1 MPSPFDKLTESDKMR
16 NFVETRP
23 YVESLA
29 QSNKGI
35 FDSEMSRLN
44 LTEKQD
50 EIQQKSLDSQAIA
63 RFNSEVVSKSN
74 DPNQLLELSKQFL
87 SDPQNATSSKAITDY
102 SRGVE
107 GLFAS
112 STKYKQD
119 EVALERSKFAL
130 EQDRRDN
137 EVNAALQEKRKRI
150 SDDTATLNQITT
162 NTSIVEAKLKQAAIR
177 NMPIDSF
184 IGLASLIDTSTLP
197 EPLQEQVKMI
207 SDFYGNEINKSS
219 SEDGR
224 ILLSKEA
231 EKVLMPLNTFRKNY
245 DSLSNNWARKNLKQ
259 ISYIKEK
266 YEGKIAQ
273 WTKTQIDNGAKPESL
288 TIDKFLLSLNKDK
301 LNPNTI
307 GYEINK
313 NDDGAEMLEDLS
325 RLDSLRTMNASYLA
339 SLQGAF
345 TQVNGATSYDR
356 NKVTTIRTNAM
367 RMEDL
372 MGEEVKR
379 LDANTKFKE
388 NELKRQKAEVS
399 VQNTQA
405 RTGAIA
411 DGQQLQAAGLELGAK
426 YRLLSTTQSQLN
438 TQMGINAKKKTT
450 ESKKELDRLQGVVD
464 SLSGEIKDIESSIRD
479 FKSPSPDVAD
489 YDNVRAE

>member
-87 SDPQNATSSKAITDY
+87 SDPKNAPSSKAITDY
-102 SRGVE
+102 SKGVE

-112 STKYKQD
+112 STRYKQD
-119 EVALERSKFAL
+119 EVALEQSKFAL
-130 EQDRRDN
+130 EEDKRTN
-137 EVNAALQEKRKRI
+137 ELNAALQEKRKNI
-150 SDDTATLNQITT
+150 SLNTAALNEITT
-162 NTSIVEAKLKQAAIR
+162 NTSIVEAKLKQAEIE
-177 NMPIDSF
+177 NKPIDSF

-197 EPLQEQVKMI
+197 EPMQEQVKMI
-207 SDFYGNEINKSS
+207 SDFYGNEISRSS
-219 SEDGR
+219 SIEGQT
-224 ILLSKEA
+224 LLSQEA

-259 ISYIKEK
+259 ISYVEETYKDQ
-266 YEGKIAQ
+266 IAQ
-273 WTKTQIDNGAKPESL
+273 WKKTQIDGGAKPESL

-301 LNPNTI
+301 SNPNTI
-307 GYEINK
+307 GYKISQNA
-313 NDDGAEMLEDLS
+313 DGSEMLEDLG

-345 TQVNGATSYDR
+345 TQVNGAASYNR
-356 NKVTTIRTNAM
+356 GKVTTIRANAM

-379 LDANTKFKE
+379 LDASTKFKE

-411 DGQQLQAAGLELGAK
+411 DSQKLKAAGLELGAK
-426 YRLLSTTQSQLN
+426 YRLLSTTQSELN
-438 TQMGINAKKKTT
+438 KRLGAKTKTA
-450 ESKKELDRLQGVVD
+450 ENEKEITRLQGVIAG
-464 SLSGEIKDIESSIRD
+464 LSKEIEDIDSSIEN
-479 FKSPSPDVAD
+479 FKPSSDGAD
-489 YDNVRAE
+489 DNNTFSE

>member
-87 SDPQNATSSKAITDY
+87 SDPKNAPSSKAITDY
-102 SRGVE
+102 SKGVE

-112 STKYKQD
+112 STRYKQD

-150 SDDTATLNQITT
+150 SDDTATLNEITT
-162 NTSIVEAKLKQAAIR
+162 NTSIVKAKLEQAAIEDA
-177 NMPIDSF
+177 PIDSL

-207 SDFYGNEINKSS
+207 SDFYGNKI
-219 SEDGR
+219 SESPSADVR
-224 ILLSKEA
+224 ILLSQEA

-259 ISYIKEK
+259 ISYVKET
-266 YEGKIAQ
+266 YEKEISQ
-273 WTKTQIDNGAKPESL
+273 WRQTQIDGGAKSEGL

-301 LNPNTI
+301 SNPKTI
-307 GYEINK
+307 GYEISK
-313 NDDGAEMLEDLS
+313 NADGYEMLEDLG

-345 TQVNGATSYDR
+345 TQVNGAASYNRD
-356 NKVTTIRTNAM
+356 KVTTIRASAM
-367 RMEDL
+367 RMEEL

-379 LDANTKFKE
+379 LDASTKFKE

-405 RTGAIA
+405 KTGAIA
-411 DGQQLQAAGLELGAK
+411 DNQQLRAAALKVRATSESLDSAQSELNKRLSAK
-426 YRLLSTTQSQLN
+426 T
-438 TQMGINAKKKTT
+438 KTA
-450 ESKKELDRLQGVVD
+450 ENEKEITRLQGVVD
-464 SLSGEIKDIESSIRD
+464 GFRKDIKDIYSSIEN
-479 FKSPSPDVAD
+479 FKPSSDGAD
-489 YDNVRAE
+489 DSNAYAD